1 MGRRSGG
8 ERSRRIFATFLT
20 SFADMSLILG
30 PHQPVKPDSSA
41 VLIKEVR
48 AFIFSDDD
56 DEKQQGGG
64 ADCHKQAAGHWIV
77 DSDIANPMS
86 VYEQYRASRTSWG
99 IDAMG
104 SVIVE
109 VELSNGMVGVGI
121 SIGGDAA
128 TSRAAFIAL
137 CGRTGSVQCG
147 ADLGSNVSCHS

>member
-1 MGRRSGG
+1 MGGRSG
-8 ERSRRIFATFLT
+8 ERSRRILLATFL

-128 TSRAAFIAL
+128 CYIHTKSIYRALWKDRI
-137 CGRTGSVQCG
+137 RPMWS
-147 ADLGSNVSCHS
+147 